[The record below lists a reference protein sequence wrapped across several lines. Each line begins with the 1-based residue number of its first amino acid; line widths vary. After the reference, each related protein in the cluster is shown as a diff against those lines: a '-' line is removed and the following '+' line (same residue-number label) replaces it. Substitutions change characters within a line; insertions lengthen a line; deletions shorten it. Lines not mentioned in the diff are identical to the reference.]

1 MRLLFDIET
10 NGLPR
15 QGLDHIHCVV
25 VKDIDTEEV
34 FRFNDTGNSDSITN
48 AITFLQEADVLIG
61 HNIVGFD
68 IPVIQGIYPFFNP
81 KATLFDTLI
90 LSRMFFPDILSRD
103 FRKKPIGMPSKLY
116 GRHSLE
122 SWGYRLGDYKGE
134 FAKHT
139 DWVSWSQEMED
150 YCEQDVHVVGS
161 LFKLF
166 EGKGIGDYQDS
177 IRLEHDLA
185 TIMAKQEVSGW
196 PFDVVAAQKLEATLR
211 TEMDKLADQMR
222 EAFPYVDGGIMLPK
236 RNNSTKGYFKETGV
250 QQEQI
255 YNNLKVLVD
264 ECSFTKLKEFNP
276 TSRDHIGW
284 AFMTWRGWKPD
295 SFTDTGRPKIDE
307 GILMGIDTDEAKIF
321 ARLLELQKALGQLSD
336 GANAWL
342 KTVTKEGRIH
352 HVCQLATNTGR
363 NAHSRPNLGQTSSD
377 PRCRKLFLP
386 GKGMAQVG
394 ADASGLELRMLGHYL
409 AHFDGGSF
417 ADVVVNG
424 DIHQQN
430 ADRVGCS
437 RKDVK
442 TLTYAF
448 IYGASDKKIGT
459 SLDKSLDD
467 KKATV
472 LGKEIRRK
480 FLEAIPGLEGLLT
493 AVAKRAEGDV
503 LKGLDGRPIRLQGKK
518 HAALNYLLQS
528 AGAIV
533 CKRWNVITYQQ
544 LNDLGYQWDIDYQWL
559 GWIHDEI
566 QLAVKPHLISDA
578 KFQLEWA
585 IVQAGEYYNL
595 KVPLASEAKDG
606 SSWADCH

>member
-15 QGLDHIHCVV
+15 QGLDCIHCIVA
-25 VKDIDTEEV
+25 KDIDTGQV
-34 FRFNDTGNSDSITN
+34 LRFNDTGSSNSVTN
-48 AITFLQEADVLIG
+48 GIILLQEADVLVG

-68 IPVIQGIYPFFNP
+68 IPVIQQIYPFFQTT
-81 KATLFDTLI
+81 ATLFDTLI
-90 LSRMFFPDILSRD
+90 LSRMFYPDILSRD
-103 FRKKPIGMPSKLY
+103 FRKKPIGMPAKLY

-134 FAKHT
+134 FGKTT
-139 DWVSWSQEMED
+139 DWVDWSQEMED
-150 YCEQDVHVVGS
+150 YCEQDVHVVDS
-161 LFKLF
+161 LFQLMGEKDRLIRY
-166 EGKGIGDYQDS
+166 EDS
-177 IRLEHDLA
+177 IKLEHDLA

-211 TEMDKLADQMR
+211 TEMDQLADKMR
-222 EAFPYVDGGIMLPK
+222 ETFPYVDGGQMTPK
-236 RNNSTKGYFKETGV
+236 VRNSTRGYVKDAP
-250 QQEQI
+250 
-255 YNNLKVLVD
+255 L
-264 ECSFTKLKEFNP
+264 TKLKEFNP

-284 AFMTWRGWKPD
+284 AFMTWRGWKPET
-295 SFTDTGRPKIDE
+295 FTDTGRPKIDE
-307 GILMGIDTDEAKIF
+307 GVLMGIDTEEAKIF
-321 ARLLELQKALGQLSD
+321 ARILELQKALGQLSD

-342 KTVTKEGRIH
+342 KVVTKEGRIH

-409 AHFDGGSF
+409 SYFDGGSF

-448 IYGASDKKIGT
+448 IYGASDKKIGA

-467 KKATV
+467 KKAVT
-472 LGKEIRRK
+472 LGKEIRTK
-480 FLEAIPGLEGLLT
+480 FLEAIPGLEDLLNMVNKKSAT
-493 AVAKRAEGDV
+493 DV
-503 LKGLDGRPIRLQGKK
+503 LKGLDGRPILLQGKK

-544 LNDLGYQWDIDYQWL
+544 LNELGYQWGIDYQWL

-566 QLAVKPHLISDA
+566 QLAVKPELINDF
-578 KFQLEWA
+578 KFQLEWS
-585 IVQAGEYYNL
+585 IVQAGEYYKL
-595 KVPLASEAKDG
+595 KVPLASEAKSG
-606 SSWADCH
+606 LSWADCH

>member
-15 QGLDHIHCVV
+15 QGLDHIHCIVI
-25 VKDIDTEEV
+25 KDLDTEQTL
-34 FRFNDTGNSDSITN
+34 RFNDTGIGDSVTNGITL
-48 AITFLQEADVLIG
+48 LQEADVLIG
-61 HNIVGFD
+61 HNIIGFD
-68 IPVIQGIYPFFNP
+68 IPVIESIYPFFKT

-103 FRKKPIGMPSKLY
+103 FRKKPIGMPSKLF

-134 FAKHT
+134 FGKQT
-139 DWVSWSQEMED
+139 DWASWSQEMED

-166 EGKGIGDYQDS
+166 EGKGIADYEDS

-211 TEMDKLADQMR
+211 TEMDQLADKMR
-222 EAFPYVDGGIMLPK
+222 ETFPYVDGGQMVPK
-236 RNNSTKGYFKETGV
+236 RPNSTRGYIK
-250 QQEQI
+250 
-255 YNNLKVLVD
+255 D
-264 ECSFTKLKEFNP
+264 AAFTKLKEFNP
-276 TSRDHIGW
+276 TSREHIGW
-284 AFMTWRGWKPD
+284 AFMTWREWKPEA
-295 SFTDTGRPKIDE
+295 FTDKGVPKIDE
-307 GILMGIDTDEAKIF
+307 GILMGIDTQESLIF
-321 ARLLELQKALGQLSD
+321 ARILELQKALGQLSD

-342 KTVTKEGRIH
+342 KVVTRNGRIH

-377 PRCRKLFLP
+377 PRCRALFLP
-386 GKGMAQVG
+386 GEGMAQVG

-467 KKATV
+467 KKAV
-472 LGKEIRRK
+472 ALGKDIRKK

-493 AVAKRAEGDV
+493 AVAKKAEGDV

-533 CKRWNVITYQQ
+533 CKRWNVIAYQQ
-544 LNDLGYQWDIDYQWL
+544 FQQLGYNWDIDYQWL

-595 KVPLASEAKDG
+595 KVPLASEAKNG
-606 SSWADCH
+606 LSWADCH

>member
-1 MRLLFDIET
+1 MKLLFDIET

-15 QGLDHIHCVV
+15 QGLDHIHCIVI
-25 VKDIDTEEV
+25 KDLDTEQTY
-34 FRFNDTGNSDSITN
+34 RFNDTGISDSVTNGITL
-48 AITFLQEADVLIG
+48 LQEADILIG

-68 IPVIQGIYPFFNP
+68 IPVIEGIYPFFKTN
-81 KATLFDTLI
+81 ATLFDTLI
-90 LSRMFFPDILSRD
+90 LSRMFFPDILNRD
-103 FRKKPIGMPSKLY
+103 FRKKPIGMPSKLF

-134 FAKHT
+134 FSKST
-139 DWVSWSQEMED
+139 DWASWSQEMED
-150 YCEQDVHVVGS
+150 YCEQDVHVS
-161 LFKLF
+161 MKLF
-166 EGKGIGDYQDS
+166 ELFASKLNKYENS

-185 TIMAKQEVSGW
+185 IIMAKQEVSGW
-196 PFDVVAAQKLEATLR
+196 PFDVTAAQKLEATLR
-211 TEMDKLADQMR
+211 TEMDRLADQMR
-222 EAFPYVDGGIMLPK
+222 EAFPYVDGGQMTPK
-236 RNNSTKGYFKETGV
+236 RANQTRGYIK
-250 QQEQI
+250 
-255 YNNLKVLVD
+255 D
-264 ECSFTKLKEFNP
+264 APFTKLKEFNP

-284 AFMTWRGWKPD
+284 AFMTWRGWKPET
-295 SFTDTGRPKIDE
+295 FTDTGRPKIDE
-307 GILMGIDTDEAKIF
+307 GILMGIDTEEAKIF

-377 PRCRKLFLP
+377 PRCRALFLP
-386 GKGMAQVG
+386 GKGMSQVG

-409 AHFDGGSF
+409 AHFDGGAF

-467 KKATV
+467 RKAAT
-472 LGKEIRRK
+472 LGKTIRSK

-493 AVAKRAEGDV
+493 AVAKRAESDV

-533 CKRWNVITYQQ
+533 CKRWNVISYQQ
-544 LNDLGYQWDIDYQWL
+544 FNSLGYQWGIDYQWL

-566 QLAVKPHLISDA
+566 QLAVQPKLVSDA

-595 KVPLASEAKDG
+595 KVPLASEAKAG

>member
-15 QGLDHIHCVV
+15 KGMDCIHCIVA
-25 VKDIDTEEV
+25 KDIDTEQV
-34 FRFNDTGNSDSITN
+34 FRFNDTGSTHSVTNGIT
-48 AITFLQEADVLIG
+48 ILQEADVLIG

-68 IPVIQGIYPFFNP
+68 IPVIQQIYPFFQTQ
-81 KATLFDTLI
+81 AVLYDTLI

-103 FRKKPIGMPSKLY
+103 YRKKPIGMPAKLY

-122 SWGYRLGDYKGE
+122 AWGYRLGDYKGE
-134 FAKHT
+134 FGKTT
-139 DWVSWSQEMED
+139 DWSDWSMEMED
-150 YCEQDVHVVGS
+150 YCEQDVHVCDT
-161 LFKLF
+161 LFRLMEQKDRLARF
-166 EGKGIGDYQDS
+166 ADS

-185 TIMAKQEVSGW
+185 AIMAKQETSGW
-196 PFDVVAAQKLEATLR
+196 PFDVTAAQKLEATLR
-211 TEMDKLADQMR
+211 TEMDQLADQMR
-222 EAFPYVDGGIMLPK
+222 EVFPYVDGGEMTPK
-236 RNNSTKGYFKETGV
+236 RPNSTRGYIK
-250 QQEQI
+250 
-255 YNNLKVLVD
+255 D
-264 ECSFTKLKEFNP
+264 AAFTKLKEFNP

-284 AFMTWRGWKPD
+284 AFMTWRGWKPEV
-295 SFTDTGRPKIDE
+295 FTDTGRPKIDE
-307 GILMGIDTDEAKIF
+307 GVLLGIDTEEAKTF
-321 ARLLELQKALGQLSD
+321 ARILDLQKALGQLSD
-336 GANAWL
+336 GTNAWL
-342 KTVTKEGRIH
+342 KMVTNKGRIH
-352 HVCQLATNTGR
+352 HTCQLATNTGR

-377 PRCRKLFLP
+377 PRCRSLFLP
-386 GKGMAQVG
+386 GKGFRQVG

-409 AHFDGGSF
+409 SHFDRGAF

-448 IYGASDKKIGT
+448 IYGASDKKIGS

-467 KKATV
+467 RKAAT
-472 LGKEIRRK
+472 LGKEIRQK
-480 FLEAIPGLEGLLT
+480 FLAAIPGLDGLLT
-493 AVAKRAEGDV
+493 AVQKKAETDILRA
-503 LKGLDGRPIRLQGKK
+503 LDGRPIRLQGKK

-533 CKRWNVITYQQ
+533 CKRWNVIAYQQ
-544 LNDLGYQWDIDYQWL
+544 FTELGYQWGIDYQWL

-566 QLAVKPHLISDA
+566 QLAVQPHLVADA

-585 IVQAGEYYNL
+585 IVQAGEYYKL
-595 KVPLASEAKDG
+595 KVPLASEAKEG
-606 SSWADCH
+606 NCWADCH

>member
-1 MRLLFDIET
+1 MKLLFDIET

-90 LSRMFFPDILSRD
+90 LSRMFFPDILTRD
-103 FRKKPIGMPSKLY
+103 FRKKPIGMP
-116 GRHSLE
+116 
-122 SWGYRLGDYKGE
+122 
-134 FAKHT
+134 
-139 DWVSWSQEMED
+139 
-150 YCEQDVHVVGS
+150 
-161 LFKLF
+161 FKLF
-166 EGKGIGDYQDS
+166 ESKGITDYEDS

-211 TEMDKLADQMR
+211 TEMDQLADQMR
-222 EAFPYVDGGIMLPK
+222 ETFPYVDGGQMTPK
-236 RNNSTKGYFKETGV
+236 RPNQTRGYIK
-250 QQEQI
+250 
-255 YNNLKVLVD
+255 D
-264 ECSFTKLKEFNP
+264 APFTKLKEFNP

-284 AFMTWRGWKPD
+284 AFMTWRGWKPEA
-295 SFTDTGRPKIDE
+295 FTDTGRPKIDE
-307 GILMGIDTDEAKIF
+307 GILMGIATQEALIF

-342 KTVTKEGRIH
+342 KTVTKQGRIH

-363 NAHSRPNLGQTSSD
+363 NAHSKPNLGQTSSD
-377 PRCRKLFLP
+377 PRCRALFLP
-386 GKGMAQVG
+386 GKGMRQVG

-459 SLDKSLDD
+459 SLDKSLTDT
-467 KKATV
+467 KAV
-472 LGKEIRRK
+472 ALGKDIRKK

-493 AVAKRAEGDV
+493 AVARRAEGDV

-585 IVQAGEYYNL
+585 IVQAGEYYDL

>member
-1 MRLLFDIET
+1 MKLLFDIET

-34 FRFNDTGNSDSITN
+34 FRFNDTGSANSVTNGITL
-48 AITFLQEADVLIG
+48 LQEADVLIG

-68 IPVIQGIYPFFNP
+68 LPVIESIYPFFKTN
-81 KATLFDTLI
+81 ATLFDTLI
-90 LSRMFFPDILSRD
+90 LSRMFFPDILTRD
-103 FRKKPIGMPSKLY
+103 FRKKPIGMPSKLF

-134 FAKHT
+134 FSKHT
-139 DWVSWSQEMED
+139 DWADWSQEMED
-150 YCEQDVHVVGS
+150 YCEQDVHVS
-161 LFKLF
+161 MKLF
-166 EGKGIGDYQDS
+166 ELFASKLNKYENS

-185 TIMAKQEVSGW
+185 IIMAKQEVSGW
-196 PFDVVAAQKLEATLR
+196 PFDVTAAQKLEATLR
-211 TEMDKLADQMR
+211 TEMDRLADKMR
-222 EAFPYVDGGIMLPK
+222 EAFPYVDGGQMTPK
-236 RNNSTKGYFKETGV
+236 RANATRGYIK
-250 QQEQI
+250 
-255 YNNLKVLVD
+255 D
-264 ECSFTKLKEFNP
+264 ASFTKLKEFNP

-284 AFMTWRGWKPD
+284 AFMTWRGWKPEA
-295 SFTDTGRPKIDE
+295 FTDTGRPKIDE
-307 GILMGIDTDEAKIF
+307 GILMGIDTEEATIF
-321 ARLLELQKALGQLSD
+321 ARLLELQKALGQLSE

-342 KTVTKEGRIH
+342 KVVTKEGRIH

-377 PRCRKLFLP
+377 SRCRALFLP
-386 GKGMAQVG
+386 GKGMSQVG

-409 AHFDGGSF
+409 AHFDGGAF

-448 IYGASDKKIGT
+448 IYGASDKKIGI

-467 KKATV
+467 RKAAV
-472 LGKEIRRK
+472 LGKEIRQK
-480 FLEAIPGLEGLLT
+480 FLAAIPGLDGLLT
-493 AVAKRAEGDV
+493 AVAKRAESDV
-503 LKGLDGRPIRLQGKK
+503 LRGLDGRPIRLQGKK

-533 CKRWNVITYQQ
+533 CKRWNVISYQQ
-544 LNDLGYQWDIDYQWL
+544 FNSLGYQWGIDYQWL

-566 QLAVKPHLISDA
+566 QLAVKPEIIPDA

-595 KVPLASEAKDG
+595 KVPLASEAKAG

>member
-15 QGLDHIHCVV
+15 QGLDHIHCIVI
-25 VKDIDTEEV
+25 KDLDTEQT
-34 FRFNDTGNSDSITN
+34 FRFNDTGIGDSVTNGITL
-48 AITFLQEADVLIG
+48 LQEADVLIG

-68 IPVIQGIYPFFNP
+68 IPVIESIYPFFKT
-81 KATLFDTLI
+81 KATVFDTLI
-90 LSRMFFPDILSRD
+90 LSRMFYPDILSRD
-103 FRKKPIGMPSKLY
+103 FRKKPIGMPAKLF
-116 GRHSLE
+116 GRHGLE
-122 SWGYRLGDYKGE
+122 AWGYRLGDYKGE
-134 FAKHT
+134 FAKQT

-166 EGKGIGDYQDS
+166 ETKIIKYPDS
-177 IRLEHDLA
+177 IKLEHDLA
-185 TIMAKQEVSGW
+185 TIMAKQEASGW

-211 TEMDKLADQMR
+211 TEMDQLADKMR
-222 EAFPYVDGGIMLPK
+222 ETFPYVDGGRMVPK
-236 RNNSTKGYFKETGV
+236 RPNQTRGYIK
-250 QQEQI
+250 
-255 YNNLKVLVD
+255 D
-264 ECSFTKLKEFNP
+264 AAFTKLKEFNP

-284 AFMTWRGWKPD
+284 AFMTWRDWKPEV
-295 SFTDTGRPKIDE
+295 FTDTARPKIDE
-307 GILMGIDTDEAKIF
+307 GILMGIDTQESLIF
-321 ARLLELQKALGQLSD
+321 ARILELQKALGQLSD

-342 KTVTKEGRIH
+342 KVVTRTGRIH

-386 GKGMAQVG
+386 GEGMCQVG

-409 AHFDGGSF
+409 AHFDGGVF

-448 IYGASDKKIGT
+448 IYGASDKKIGS

-467 KKATV
+467 RKAVT
-472 LGKEIRRK
+472 LGKEIRQK
-480 FLEAIPGLEGLLT
+480 FLAAIPGLEGLLT
-493 AVAKRAEGDV
+493 AVAKKAEGDV

-533 CKRWNVITYQQ
+533 CKRWNVIAYQQ
-544 LNDLGYQWDIDYQWL
+544 FNDLGYQWDIDYQWL

-566 QLAVKPHLISDA
+566 QLAVKPQIVSDA

-606 SSWADCH
+606 LSWADCH

>member
-15 QGLDHIHCVV
+15 KGMDRIHCIVA
-25 VKDIDTEEV
+25 KDLDTEQV
-34 FRFNDTGNSDSITN
+34 FRFNDTGSTHSVTNGITL
-48 AITFLQEADVLIG
+48 LQEADVLIG

-68 IPVIQGIYPFFNP
+68 IPVIQQIYPFFQT
-81 KATLFDTLI
+81 KAVLYDTLI

-103 FRKKPIGMPSKLY
+103 YRKKPIGMPAKLN

-122 SWGYRLGDYKGE
+122 AWGYRLGDYKGE
-134 FAKHT
+134 FGKTT
-139 DWVSWSQEMED
+139 DWSDWSMEMED
-150 YCEQDVHVVGS
+150 YCEQDVHVCDT
-161 LFKLF
+161 LFRLMEQNDRLARF
-166 EGKGIGDYQDS
+166 ADS

-185 TIMAKQEVSGW
+185 AIMAKQETSGW
-196 PFDVVAAQKLEATLR
+196 PFDVTAAQKLEATLR
-211 TEMDKLADQMR
+211 TEMDQLADKMR
-222 EAFPYVDGGIMLPK
+222 EVFPYVDGGQMTPK
-236 RNNSTKGYFKETGV
+236 VRNSTRGYVKDAP
-250 QQEQI
+250 
-255 YNNLKVLVD
+255 L
-264 ECSFTKLKEFNP
+264 TKLKEFNP

-295 SFTDTGRPKIDE
+295 VFTDTGRPKIDE
-307 GILMGIDTDEAKIF
+307 GVLIGIDTEEATIF
-321 ARLLELQKALGQLSD
+321 ARILELQKALGQLSD
-336 GANAWL
+336 GTNAWL
-342 KTVTKEGRIH
+342 KMVTQKGRIH
-352 HVCQLATNTGR
+352 HTCQLATNTGR
-363 NAHSRPNLGQTSSD
+363 NAHSRPNIGQTSSD
-377 PRCRKLFLP
+377 PRCRSLFLP
-386 GKGMAQVG
+386 GKGFRQVG

-409 AHFDGGSF
+409 SHFDGGSF

-448 IYGASDKKIGT
+448 IYGASDKKIGS

-467 KKATV
+467 RKAAV
-472 LGKEIRRK
+472 LGKEIRQK
-480 FLEAIPGLEGLLT
+480 FLAAIPGLDGLLT
-493 AVAKRAEGDV
+493 AVQKKAETDI
-503 LKGLDGRPIRLQGKK
+503 LRGLDGRPIRLQGKK

-533 CKRWNVITYQQ
+533 CKRWNVIAYQQ
-544 LNDLGYQWDIDYQWL
+544 FNELGYNWDIDYQWL

-566 QLAVKPHLISDA
+566 QLAVQPHLVADA

-585 IVQAGEYYNL
+585 IVQAGEYYKL
-595 KVPLASEAKDG
+595 KVPLASEAKEG
-606 SSWADCH
+606 ASWADCH

>member
-15 QGLDHIHCVV
+15 QGLDCIHCIVA
-25 VKDIDTEEV
+25 KDIDTGDV
-34 FRFNDTGNSDSITN
+34 FRFNDTGSANSVTNGITL
-48 AITFLQEADVLIG
+48 LQEADVLIG
-61 HNIVGFD
+61 HNIIGFD
-68 IPVIQGIYPFFNP
+68 IPVIQGIYPFFET
-81 KATLFDTLI
+81 KAKLFDTLI
-90 LSRMFFPDILSRD
+90 LSRMFYPDILSRD
-103 FRKKPIGMPSKLY
+103 FRKKPIGMPPKMF

-122 SWGYRLGDYKGE
+122 AWGYRLGDYKGE
-134 FAKHT
+134 FAKTT
-139 DWVSWSQEMED
+139 DWADWSQEMED
-150 YCEQDVHVVGS
+150 YCEQDVHVVDS
-161 LFKLF
+161 LFQLMGEKDRLTRY
-166 EGKGIGDYQDS
+166 EDS

-185 TIMAKQEVSGW
+185 TIMAKQEASGW

-211 TEMDKLADQMR
+211 TEMDQLADQMR
-222 EAFPYVDGGIMLPK
+222 ETFPYVDGGQMTPK
-236 RNNSTKGYFKETGV
+236 RPNQTRGYIK
-250 QQEQI
+250 
-255 YNNLKVLVD
+255 D
-264 ECSFTKLKEFNP
+264 APFTKLKEFNP

-284 AFMTWRGWKPD
+284 AFMTWRGWKPET
-295 SFTDTGRPKIDE
+295 FTDTGRPKIDE
-307 GILMGIDTDEAKIF
+307 GVLMGIDTGEAKIF
-321 ARLLELQKALGQLSD
+321 ARILELQKALGQLSD

-342 KTVTKEGRIH
+342 KVVTKEGRIH

-409 AHFDGGSF
+409 SYFDGGSF

-424 DIHQQN
+424 DIHRQN

-467 KKATV
+467 RKAAA
-472 LGKEIRRK
+472 LGKEIRGK
-480 FLEAIPGLEGLLT
+480 FLEAIPGLEDLLT
-493 AVAKRAEGDV
+493 MVNKKSASDV
-503 LKGLDGRPIRLQGKK
+503 LKGLDGRPILLQGKK

-533 CKRWNVITYQQ
+533 TKRWGVIASKMITEAGLQY
-544 LNDLGYQWDIDYQWL
+544 GVDYQWL
-559 GWIHDEI
+559 SYIHDEWN
-566 QLAVKPHLISDA
+566 LAVVPNHVDTVKGI
-578 KFQLEWA
+578 LEWS
-585 IVQAGEYYNL
+585 IQDAGHYYKL
-595 KVPLASEAKDG
+595 KVPLNSEAKHG
-606 SSWADCH
+606 NNWAEVH

>member
-15 QGLDHIHCVV
+15 KGLDCIHCIV
-25 VKDIDTEEV
+25 VKDVDTGQV
-34 FRFNDTGNSDSITN
+34 IRFNDTGSSNSVTN
-48 AITFLQEADVLIG
+48 GVTLLQEADVLIG

-68 IPVIQGIYPFFNP
+68 IPVIQQIYPFFQTT
-81 KATLFDTLI
+81 ATLFDTLI
-90 LSRMFFPDILSRD
+90 LSRMFYPDILSLD
-103 FRKKPIGMPSKLY
+103 FKKKPLGMPGKLF
-116 GRHSLE
+116 GRHCLE
-122 SWGYRLGDYKGE
+122 SWGYRLKKYKGE
-134 FAKHT
+134 FSKTT
-139 DWVSWSQEMED
+139 DWVSWSKEMED
-150 YCEQDVHVVGS
+150 YCEQDVHVVGA
-161 LFKLF
+161 LFNLF
-166 EGKGIGDYQDS
+166 ERRGIHEYENS

-185 TIMAKQEVSGW
+185 QIMAKQEVSGW
-196 PFDVVAAQKLEATLR
+196 PFDIVAAQKLEVTLR
-211 TEMDKLADQMR
+211 TEMDQLADQMR
-222 EAFPYVDGGIMLPK
+222 ETFPYVDGGQMTPK
-236 RNNSTKGYFKETGV
+236 RPNATRGYIKDAT
-250 QQEQI
+250 
-255 YNNLKVLVD
+255 
-264 ECSFTKLKEFNP
+264 FTKLKEFNP

-284 AFMTWRGWKPD
+284 AFMTWRGWQPEV
-295 SFTDTGRPKIDE
+295 FTDTGRPKIDE
-307 GILMGIDTDEAKIF
+307 GILMGIDTEEAKIF
-321 ARLLELQKALGQLSD
+321 ARILELQKALGQLSD
-336 GANAWL
+336 GTNAWL
-342 KTVTKEGRIH
+342 KMVTKKGRIH

-377 PRCRKLFLP
+377 PRCRRLFLP
-386 GKGMAQVG
+386 GEGRVQVG

-409 AHFDGGSF
+409 SDYDGGAF

-448 IYGASDKKIGT
+448 IYGASDRKIGV
-459 SLDKSLDD
+459 SLDKSLNE
-467 KKATV
+467 KKAGV
-472 LGKEIRRK
+472 LGKKIRKK
-480 FLEAIPGLEGLLT
+480 FLEAIPGLEALLE
-493 AVAKRAEGDV
+493 AVNKDAESDV
-503 LKGLDGRPIRLQGKK
+503 LYGLDGRPILLQGKK

-544 LNDLGYQWDIDYQWL
+544 LTQLGYQWDVDYQWL

-566 QLAVKPHLISDA
+566 QLAVLPHLVNDA

-595 KVPLASEAKDG
+595 KVPLASEAKHG
-606 SSWADCH
+606 QSWADCH

>member
-15 QGLDHIHCVV
+15 KGLDHIHCVV
-25 VKDIDTEEV
+25 AKDIDSGEV
-34 FRFNDTGNSDSITN
+34 FRFNDTGSANSVTNGITL
-48 AITFLQEADVLIG
+48 LQEADVLIG

-68 IPVIQGIYPFFNP
+68 IPVIQQIYPFFETQ
-81 KATLFDTLI
+81 ATLFDTLI
-90 LSRMFFPDILSRD
+90 LSRMFYPDILSRD
-103 FRKKPIGMPSKLY
+103 FRKKPIGMPPKQF
-116 GRHSLE
+116 GRHALE
-122 SWGYRLGDYKGE
+122 AWGYRLGDYKGE
-134 FAKHT
+134 FGKTT
-139 DWVSWSQEMED
+139 DWADWSQEMED
-150 YCEQDVHVVGS
+150 YCEQDVHVCDS
-161 LFKLF
+161 LFQLMGQKDRLSR
-166 EGKGIGDYQDS
+166 YADS
-177 IRLEHDLA
+177 IKLEHDLA

-211 TEMDKLADQMR
+211 TEMDQLADKMR
-222 EAFPYVDGGIMLPK
+222 ETFPYVDGGQMTPK
-236 RNNSTKGYFKETGV
+236 VRNSTRGYVK
-250 QQEQI
+250 
-255 YNNLKVLVD
+255 D
-264 ECSFTKLKEFNP
+264 APFTKLKEFNP

-284 AFMTWRGWKPD
+284 AFMTWRGWQPEV
-295 SFTDTGRPKIDE
+295 FTDSGRPKIDE
-307 GILMGIDTDEAKIF
+307 GVLMGIDTQESLIF
-321 ARLLELQKALGQLSD
+321 ARILELQKALGQLSD

-342 KTVTKEGRIH
+342 KVVTKEGRIH

-409 AHFDGGSF
+409 SYFDGGAF

-448 IYGASDKKIGT
+448 IYGASDKKIGV
-459 SLDKSLDD
+459 SLDKSLDE
-467 KKATV
+467 KKAAT
-472 LGKEIRRK
+472 LGKQIRSK
-480 FLEAIPGLEGLLT
+480 FLEAIPGLEDLLNMVNKKS
-493 AVAKRAEGDV
+493 ASDV
-503 LKGLDGRPIRLQGKK
+503 LRGLDGRPILLQGKK

-533 CKRWNVITYQQ
+533 CKRWNVITY
-544 LNDLGYQWDIDYQWL
+544 NTINEVGYEWGVDYQWL

-566 QLAVKPHLISDA
+566 QLAVQPHLINDF

-595 KVPLASEAKDG
+595 KVPLASEAKNG
-606 SSWADCH
+606 LSWADCH

>member
-15 QGLDHIHCVV
+15 QGLDHIHCIVI
-25 VKDIDTEEV
+25 KDLDTEQT
-34 FRFNDTGNSDSITN
+34 FRFNDTGIGDSVTNGITL
-48 AITFLQEADVLIG
+48 LQEADVLIG

-68 IPVIQGIYPFFNP
+68 IPVIESIYPFFKT
-81 KATLFDTLI
+81 KATVFDTLI
-90 LSRMFFPDILSRD
+90 LSRMFYPDILSRD
-103 FRKKPIGMPSKLY
+103 FRKKPIGMPAKLF
-116 GRHSLE
+116 GRHGLE
-122 SWGYRLGDYKGE
+122 AWGYRLGDYKGE
-134 FAKHT
+134 FAKQT

-166 EGKGIGDYQDS
+166 ETKIIKYPDS
-177 IRLEHDLA
+177 IKLEHDLA
-185 TIMAKQEVSGW
+185 TIMAKQEASGW

-211 TEMDKLADQMR
+211 TEMDQLADKMR
-222 EAFPYVDGGIMLPK
+222 ETFPYVDGGRMVPK
-236 RNNSTKGYFKETGV
+236 RPNQTRGYIK
-250 QQEQI
+250 
-255 YNNLKVLVD
+255 D
-264 ECSFTKLKEFNP
+264 AAFTKLKEFNP

-284 AFMTWRGWKPD
+284 AFMTWRDWKPEV
-295 SFTDTGRPKIDE
+295 FTDTGRPKIDE
-307 GILMGIDTDEAKIF
+307 GILMGIDTQESLIF
-321 ARLLELQKALGQLSD
+321 ARILELQKALGQLSD

-342 KTVTKEGRIH
+342 KVVTRTGRIH

-386 GKGMAQVG
+386 GEGMCQVG

-409 AHFDGGSF
+409 AHFDGGVF

-448 IYGASDKKIGT
+448 IYGASDKKIGS

-467 KKATV
+467 RKAVT
-472 LGKEIRRK
+472 LGKEIRQK
-480 FLEAIPGLEGLLT
+480 FLAAIPGLEGLLT
-493 AVAKRAEGDV
+493 AVAKKAEGDV

-533 CKRWNVITYQQ
+533 CKRWNVIAYQQ
-544 LNDLGYQWDIDYQWL
+544 FNDLGYQWDIDYQWL

-566 QLAVKPHLISDA
+566 QLAVKPQIVSDA

-606 SSWADCH
+606 LSWADCH

>member
-1 MRLLFDIET
+1 MKLLFDIET

-15 QGLDHIHCVV
+15 QGLDHIHCIVI
-25 VKDIDTEEV
+25 KDLDTEQTY
-34 FRFNDTGNSDSITN
+34 RFNDTGISDSVTNGITL
-48 AITFLQEADVLIG
+48 LQEADILIG

-68 IPVIQGIYPFFNP
+68 LPVIEGIYPFFKTN
-81 KATLFDTLI
+81 ATLFDTLI
-90 LSRMFFPDILSRD
+90 LSRMFFPDILNRD
-103 FRKKPIGMPSKLY
+103 FRKKPIGMPSKLF

-134 FAKHT
+134 FSKST
-139 DWVSWSQEMED
+139 DWASWSQEMED
-150 YCEQDVHVVGS
+150 YCEQDVHVS
-161 LFKLF
+161 MKLF
-166 EGKGIGDYQDS
+166 ELFASKLNKYENS

-185 TIMAKQEVSGW
+185 IIMAKQEVSGW
-196 PFDVVAAQKLEATLR
+196 PFDVTAAQKLEATLR
-211 TEMDKLADQMR
+211 TEMDRLADQMR
-222 EAFPYVDGGIMLPK
+222 EAFPYVDGGQMTPK
-236 RNNSTKGYFKETGV
+236 RANQTRGYIK
-250 QQEQI
+250 
-255 YNNLKVLVD
+255 D
-264 ECSFTKLKEFNP
+264 APFTKLKEFNP

-284 AFMTWRGWKPD
+284 AFMTWRGWKPET
-295 SFTDTGRPKIDE
+295 FTDTGRPKIDE
-307 GILMGIDTDEAKIF
+307 GILMGIDTEEAKIF
-321 ARLLELQKALGQLSD
+321 ARLLELQKALGQLSE

-342 KTVTKEGRIH
+342 KTVTPNGRIH

-377 PRCRKLFLP
+377 PRCRALFLP
-386 GKGMAQVG
+386 GKGMSQVG

-409 AHFDGGSF
+409 AHFDGGAF

-467 KKATV
+467 RKAAV
-472 LGKEIRRK
+472 LGKRIRQK
-480 FLEAIPGLEGLLT
+480 FLAAIPGLDGLLT
-493 AVAKRAEGDV
+493 AVAKRAESDV

-533 CKRWNVITYQQ
+533 CKRWNVISYQQ
-544 LNDLGYQWDIDYQWL
+544 FNSLGYQWGIDYQWL

-566 QLAVKPHLISDA
+566 QLAVQPKLVSDA

-595 KVPLASEAKDG
+595 KVPLASEAKAG

>member
-15 QGLDHIHCVV
+15 KGLDHIHCIVA
-25 VKDIDTEEV
+25 KDIDSGDV
-34 FRFNDTGNSDSITN
+34 FRFNDTGSSNSVTNGITL
-48 AITFLQEADVLIG
+48 LQEADVLIG

-68 IPVIQGIYPFFNP
+68 IPVIQQIYPFFQT
-81 KATLFDTLI
+81 KAALFDTLI
-90 LSRMFFPDILSRD
+90 LSRMFYPDILSRD
-103 FRKKPIGMPSKLY
+103 FRKKPIGMPPKQF
-116 GRHSLE
+116 GRHALE
-122 SWGYRLGDYKGE
+122 AWGYRLGDYKGE
-134 FAKHT
+134 FGKTT
-139 DWVSWSQEMED
+139 DWADWSQEMED
-150 YCEQDVHVVGS
+150 YCEQDVHVCDS
-161 LFKLF
+161 LFQLMSAN
-166 EGKGIGDYQDS
+166 DRLTRYADS
-177 IRLEHDLA
+177 IKLEHDLA

-211 TEMDKLADQMR
+211 TEMDQLADKMR
-222 EAFPYVDGGIMLPK
+222 ETFPYVDGGQMTPK
-236 RNNSTKGYFKETGV
+236 VRNSTRGYVK
-250 QQEQI
+250 
-255 YNNLKVLVD
+255 D
-264 ECSFTKLKEFNP
+264 APFTKLKEFNP

-284 AFMTWRGWKPD
+284 AFMTWRGWQPEV
-295 SFTDTGRPKIDE
+295 FTNSGRPKIDE
-307 GILMGIDTDEAKIF
+307 GVLMGIDTQESLIF
-321 ARLLELQKALGQLSD
+321 ARILELQKALGQLSD

-342 KTVTKEGRIH
+342 KVVTKEGRIH

-386 GKGMAQVG
+386 GQGMAQVG

-409 AHFDGGSF
+409 SYFDGGSF

-448 IYGASDKKIGT
+448 IYGASDKKIGV

-467 KKATV
+467 KKAAA
-472 LGKEIRRK
+472 LGKKIRAK
-480 FLEAIPGLEGLLT
+480 FLEAIPGLEDLLNMVNKKS
-493 AVAKRAEGDV
+493 ASDV
-503 LKGLDGRPIRLQGKK
+503 LRGLDGRPILLQGKK

-533 CKRWNVITYQQ
+533 CKRWNVIAY
-544 LNDLGYQWDIDYQWL
+544 NIINEVGYQWGIDYQWL

-566 QLAVKPHLISDA
+566 QLAVKPQLINDF
-578 KFQLEWA
+578 KFQLEWS

-595 KVPLASEAKDG
+595 KVPLASEAKSG
-606 SSWADCH
+606 LSWADCH